1 MANSE
6 WRMASGEWRM
16 ENDEGSARHAVRFS
30 LFAIRHSLF
39 ASAITIAAA
48 TAAHAQSFSTTPFRF
63 TQQDGE
69 TLYRSICAGCHMDDG
84 RGAVGAGAYP
94 ALARN
99 AKLEAAG
106 YPVLLVVN
114 GRKAMPAF
122 GPYLKDDQVAAV
134 VNYVRSNFG
143 NAYQDRVTPDDV
155 KAARQ

>member
-1 MANSE
+1 MANSK
-6 WRMASGEWRM
+6 RMVRGGWRM
-16 ENDEGSARHAVRFS
+16 ETGEWSVRHAARYS
-30 LFAIRHSLF
+30 LFTIRHSLF
-39 ASAITIAAA
+39 AAAVIVAAA
-48 TAAHAQSFSTTPFRF
+48 TAAYPQSFSATPFRF

-122 GPYLKDDQVAAV
+122 GPYLNDGQVAAV

-143 NAYQDRVTPDDV
+143 NAYTDSVTPEDV